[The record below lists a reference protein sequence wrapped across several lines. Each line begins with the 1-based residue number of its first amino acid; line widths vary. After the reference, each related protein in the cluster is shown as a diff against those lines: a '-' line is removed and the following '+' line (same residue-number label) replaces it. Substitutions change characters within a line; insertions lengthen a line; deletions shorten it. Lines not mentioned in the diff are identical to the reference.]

1 MGAFEGFGE
10 KLAQGSYR
18 LAKSYGKAELSMSV
32 KKLEMPAYD
41 PRGVQGQG
49 LQYATSNRGGC
60 HVRGYLISPEIL
72 GLPERLDRFSLEGK
86 ATWVKAFQDLTAVI
100 DSLGLC
106 LFTSFAVNAD
116 DYTDMF
122 NTIVGTEYSTE
133 DMMKAGD
140 RIWNLE
146 RMYNLQAGV
155 GPDQDT
161 LPSRLLKEPIPE
173 GPSKG
178 HVHRLSELLPQYYEE
193 RGWSTEGVPTKGKLA
208 ELEIS

>member
-1 MGAFEGFGE
+1 
-10 KLAQGSYR
+10 LAE
-18 LAKSYGKAELSMSV
+18 SYGRAELSMSV

-72 GLPERLDRFSLEGK
+72 GLPERLDRFSLDGK

-106 LFTSFAVNAD
+106 LFTSFAINAD
-116 DYTDMF
+116 DYKDLF
-122 NTIVGTEYSTE
+122 NAIVGENYST
-133 DMMKAGD
+133 DDIMKAGD

-146 RMYNLQAGV
+146 RMYNLDAGV

-161 LPSRLLKEPIPE
+161 LPSRLLNDAISS

-178 HVHRLSELLPQYYEE
+178 HVHRLGELLPEYYEQ
-193 RGWSTEGVPTKGKLA
+193 RGWSAQGLPTDAKLA